1 MSINRNGIQNL
12 IWPGR
17 RSDGEAAVWE
27 RIVERN
33 RHEREIAKLYGVQMR
48 PLPGQPH
55 TERLIVILTFTNRS
69 GSNFLCNCLSA
80 TGKFEDAGEAFNWE
94 IVANRSA
101 RRGISS
107 FSDYCLHHV
116 GNIGDPRKH
125 VVVKAGIRQLVM
137 LWKHGIVG
145 PEGLFRN
152 TKYVRIERR
161 DLLAQ
166 AVSYSIAFQTRQ
178 FNSLQGKK
186 ELMPEFDARDIQKR
200 LAAIV
205 QQNAMATEFFSSLNL
220 PVLRVVYET
229 LLSNRSRVLDR
240 LTEFLGLEALLVD
253 EAEITLERQRTEI
266 NEQFEIRFKELMT
279 EKLSEWS
286 RP

>member
-12 IWPGR
+12 LWRGR
-17 RSDGEAAVWE
+17 PPEGDAAVWE
-27 RIVERN
+27 RIAERN
-33 RHEREIAKLYGVQMR
+33 RHEREIAKLYGSHMR
-48 PLPGQPH
+48 PPPSQLQ
-55 TERLIVILTFTNRS
+55 TERLIVILIFTNRS

-94 IVANRSA
+94 IVARRSA

-107 FSDYCLHHV
+107 FPDYCLQHV
-116 GNIGDPRKH
+116 GNIGEARKH
-125 VVVKAGIRQLVM
+125 VVVKASIRQQVM
-137 LWKHGIVG
+137 LWKYGIVG

-178 FNSLQGKK
+178 FNSRQSRRDL
-186 ELMPEFDARDIQKR
+186 LPEFDALDIQKR

-205 QQNAMATEFFSSLNL
+205 QQNAMVAEFFGSLNL
-220 PVLRVVYET
+220 PVFRAVYET

-240 LTEFLGLEALLVD
+240 LAEFLGVEALLID
-253 EAEITLERQRTEI
+253 DAEIILERQRTEI
-266 NEQFEIRFKELMT
+266 NDEFENRFKELMT
-279 EKLSEWS
+279 ERFLEWS
-286 RP
+286 RQ